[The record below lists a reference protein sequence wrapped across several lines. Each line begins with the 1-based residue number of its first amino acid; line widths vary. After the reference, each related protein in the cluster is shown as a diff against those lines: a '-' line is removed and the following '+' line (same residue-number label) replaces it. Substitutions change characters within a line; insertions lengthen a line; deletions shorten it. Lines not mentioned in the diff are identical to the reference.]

1 MLGSVKS
8 FFWDLKEHS
17 AILRCVFGVTLALVV
32 STSLGYMIPHTT
44 AIFALM
50 LLAKDKKPLGLKT
63 EAMVVL
69 GLSFLGYF
77 GSLFGKHLIDYPLVI
92 LPILG
97 LCIFWS
103 FRSVKIPEPIRL
115 LFLILVV
122 LLPFVS
128 LQANALGS
136 IVLSSLLFNLI
147 IAMVVVRIAY
157 LVFPFTD
164 VEEEEVKK
172 DKPAIDKSLNLD
184 QLAVNGLVVV
194 FPVITFVYLF
204 NISAAILMLVF
215 IVLLSFD
222 PFIYQ
227 SKKGAVILAANV
239 IGGVV
244 GVLVYN
250 ILVIAPSYPLYILVI
265 ICVAFFFVLNLY
277 SSKKIAPIFKTSF
290 NTFFVI
296 MGVISTSSD
305 NAGGVIW
312 ERLIQIGLAVIYV
325 VVAFKVINTF
335 NNPRALNE

>member
-1 MLGSVKS
+1 L
-8 FFWDLKEHS
+8 
-17 AILRCVFGVTLALVV
+17 
-32 STSLGYMIPHTT
+32 IPHIT

-63 EAMVVL
+63 EIMAVL

-103 FRSVKIPEPIRL
+103 FRAIKIPEPIRL
-115 LFLILVV
+115 LFLTLVV
-122 LLPFVS
+122 LLPFLS
-128 LQANALGS
+128 IQANALGS
-136 IVLSSLLFNLI
+136 IVLSSLLLNLI

-157 LVFPFTD
+157 LIFPFTD
-164 VEEEEVKK
+164 AEDLVVKK
-172 DKPAIDKSLNLD
+172 NVPVSNKNLNLD
-184 QLAVNGLVVV
+184 QLAINGLIVVL
-194 FPVITFVYLF
+194 PVVTFVYLF
-204 NISAAILMLVF
+204 NTTAAVLMLVF
-215 IVLLSFD
+215 VVLLSFD

-227 SKKGAVILAANV
+227 SKKGVAILVANV
-239 IGGVV
+239 IGGTV

-265 ICVAFFFVLNLY
+265 ICVAFFFVLNIY

-312 ERLIQIGLAVIYV
+312 ERLTQIGLAVIYV
-325 VVAFKVINTF
+325 VVAFEVINTF
-335 NNPRALNE
+335 NNPSTSNA